1 MRLPALV
8 LAVAAALGGP
18 VRIAAAEEPATRTTR
33 DGVYTAE
40 QAERGKERYKR
51 DCSACHPVDWYRGDV
66 MKPWDGAPLAN
77 LYDLIVNT
85 MPQNNP
91 GSLKPREYVS
101 LLAFILS
108 LNDMPTGAEELGLP
122 PDGLAKIVI
131 KWREK
136 P

>member
-1 MRLPALV
+1 MRPPALV
-8 LAVAAALGGP
+8 LAAAALAGLAGT
-18 VRIAAAEEPATRTTR
+18 AAAEEPSRTTR

-51 DCSACHPVDWYRGDV
+51 DCAGCHPVDWYKGDV
-66 MKPWDGAPLAN
+66 MKPWDGAPLGN
-77 LYDLIVNT
+77 LYELIVTT
-85 MPQNNP
+85 MPKNNP
-91 GSLKPREYVS
+91 GSLKPKEYVS

-108 LNDMPTGAEELGLP
+108 LNDMPTGTEELPEPSDALK
-122 PDGLAKIVI
+122 KIVI

>member
-1 MRLPALV
+1 MRPLLLALATALSLAGLAGIAPAQ
-8 LAVAAALGGP
+8 
-18 VRIAAAEEPATRTTR
+18 EEPARTTR

-51 DCSACHPVDWYRGDV
+51 DCAGCHPVDWYKGDV
-66 MKPWDGAPLAN
+66 MKPWDGAPLGN
-77 LYDLIVNT
+77 LYDLIVTT
-85 MPQNNP
+85 MPKNNP

-108 LNDMPTGAEELGLP
+108 LNDMPTGTEELPVPADDLR
-122 PDGLAKIVI
+122 KIVI
-131 KWREK
+131 KWKEK

>member
-1 MRLPALV
+1 MRSPAVV
-8 LAVAAALGGP
+8 LATAAAFAVFPG
-18 VRIAAAEEPATRTTR
+18 IAAVAEEPSRTTR

-51 DCSACHPVDWYRGDV
+51 DCAGCHPVDWYKGDV
-66 MKPWDGAPLAN
+66 MRQWDGAPLGN
-77 LYDLIVNT
+77 LYDLIVTT
-85 MPQNNP
+85 MPKNNP

-108 LNDMPTGAEELGLP
+108 LNDMPTGSEELPIPADDLR
-122 PDGLAKIVI
+122 KIVI
-131 KWREK
+131 KWKEK

>member
-1 MRLPALV
+1 MRSPALV
-8 LAVAAALGGP
+8 LAAVAALAGLVGT
-18 VRIAAAEEPATRTTR
+18 AAAEEQPSRTTR

-51 DCSACHPVDWYRGDV
+51 DCAGCHPVDWYKGDV
-66 MKPWDGAPLAN
+66 MKPWDGAPLGN
-77 LYDLIVNT
+77 LYELIVTT
-85 MPQNNP
+85 MPKNNP
-91 GSLKPREYVS
+91 GSLKPKEYVS

-108 LNDMPTGAEELGLP
+108 LNDMPTGTEELPEPSDALK
-122 PDGLAKIVI
+122 KIVI